1 MRLKWGVVFQV
12 RMTGVILAE
21 GLSKKFEKLVAVD
34 RVNFDIQEGECFGFL
49 GPNGSGKTTIIRM
62 INCVS
67 PVTSGKLHV
76 LGMDVNHDFRKIKA
90 LIGVA
95 PQEDNLDPDFSVI
108 LNLTSYARYFGM
120 KKEAATKKSKELLA
134 FMQLSDKTEVKIDKI
149 SGGMKRRLIIAR
161 ALLNDPRVLILDEPT
176 TGLDPQARHLIWE
189 KVRELKKKGVTVVV
203 TTHYMDE
210 AQQLCDRLVIM
221 EKGKILVE
229 GRPADLIAKHVG
241 AGVVEILDLD
251 EPMESAL
258 KRLELIY
265 EKAGE
270 RVYVYTDD
278 NRAVRA
284 KLLEEFPSANVI
296 IRDATLEDV
305 FLKLTGRGLR
315 E

>member
-1 MRLKWGVVFQV
+1 MS
-12 RMTGVILAE
+12 GVITAE
-21 GLSKKFEKLVAVD
+21 GLTKKFDKLVAVD
-34 RVNFDIQEGECFGFL
+34 HVNFDIVEGECFGFL
-49 GPNGSGKTTIIRM
+49 GPNGAGKTTIIRM

-67 PVTSGKLHV
+67 PVTAGKLNV
-76 LGMDVNHDFRKIKA
+76 LGMDVNTDFRRIKA

-120 KKEAATKKSKELLA
+120 KKPEALKRSQELLA
-134 FMQLSDKTEVKIDKI
+134 FMQLKEKTEVKIDEI

-161 ALLNDPRVLILDEPT
+161 ALLNDPKILILDEPT

-189 KVRELKKKGVTVVV
+189 RVRELKKRGVTVVI

-229 GRPADLIAKHVG
+229 GKPVELISQHVG
-241 AGVVEILDLD
+241 GGVVEILELD
-251 EPMESAL
+251 EAMEGSL
-258 KRLELIY
+258 KRDRLVY

-284 KLLEEFPSANVI
+284 KLIEEFPQANVI

-305 FLKLTGRGLR
+305 FLKLTGRGLK

>member
-1 MRLKWGVVFQV
+1 
-12 RMTGVILAE
+12 MTGVIVAE
-21 GLSKKFEKLVAVD
+21 GLSKQFEELVAVD
-34 RVNFDIQEGECFGFL
+34 HVNFEIEEGECFGFL
-49 GPNGSGKTTIIRM
+49 GPNGAGKTTIIRM

-76 LGMDVNHDFRKIKA
+76 LGMDVNTDFRRIKG

-120 KKEAATKKSKELLA
+120 RKPQALKKSQELLA

-161 ALLNDPRVLILDEPT
+161 ALLNDPRILILDEPT

-189 KVRELKKKGVTVVV
+189 KVRELKKRGVTVVI

-229 GRPADLIAKHVG
+229 GGPPALIAQHVG
-241 AGVVEILDLD
+241 AGVVEIMDL
-251 EPMESAL
+251 EGPMESAL
-258 KRLELIY
+258 KRLGLVY

-270 RVYVYTDD
+270 KVYVYTDD
-278 NRAVRA
+278 NRMVRS
-284 KLLEEFPSANVI
+284 KLLQEFPSANII

>member
-1 MRLKWGVVFQV
+1 MS
-12 RMTGVILAE
+12 GVIVAE
-21 GLSKKFEKLVAVD
+21 DLTKRFEKLVAVD
-34 RVNFDIQEGECFGFL
+34 HVNFEIKQGECFGFL
-49 GPNGSGKTTIIRM
+49 GPNGAGKTTIIRM

-67 PVTSGKLHV
+67 PITSGKLHV
-76 LGMDVNHDFRKIKA
+76 LDMDVNKDFRKIKA

-95 PQEDNLDPDFSVI
+95 PQEDNLDPDFSVV

-120 KKEAATKKSKELLA
+120 RKPEALKKSKELLA

-161 ALLNDPRVLILDEPT
+161 ALLNDPKVLILDEPT

-189 KVRELKKKGVTVVV
+189 KVRELKKKGVTVVI

-229 GRPADLIAKHVG
+229 GAPLALISKHVG
-241 AGVVEILDLD
+241 AGVVEILYLD
-251 EPMESAL
+251 EAMESSL
-258 KRLELIY
+258 KRNGLIY

-278 NRAVRA
+278 NRKVRA
-284 KLLEEFPSANVI
+284 MLLEEFPQANII

>member
-1 MRLKWGVVFQV
+1 MS
-12 RMTGVILAE
+12 GVIVAE
-21 GLSKKFEKLVAVD
+21 DLTKRFEKLVAVD
-34 RVNFDIQEGECFGFL
+34 HVNFEIKQGECFGFL
-49 GPNGSGKTTIIRM
+49 GPNGAGKTTIIRM

-67 PVTSGKLHV
+67 PITSGKLHV
-76 LGMDVNHDFRKIKA
+76 LDMDVNKDFRKIKA

-95 PQEDNLDPDFSVI
+95 PQEDNLDPDFSVV

-120 KKEAATKKSKELLA
+120 RKPEALKKSKELLA

-161 ALLNDPRVLILDEPT
+161 ALLNDPKVLILDEPT

-189 KVRELKKKGVTVVV
+189 KVRELKKKGVTVVI

-229 GRPADLIAKHVG
+229 GAPLALISKHVG
-241 AGVVEILDLD
+241 AGVVEILYLD
-251 EPMESAL
+251 EAMESSL
-258 KRLELIY
+258 KRNGLIF

-278 NRAVRA
+278 NRKVRA
-284 KLLEEFPSANVI
+284 MLLEEFPQANII